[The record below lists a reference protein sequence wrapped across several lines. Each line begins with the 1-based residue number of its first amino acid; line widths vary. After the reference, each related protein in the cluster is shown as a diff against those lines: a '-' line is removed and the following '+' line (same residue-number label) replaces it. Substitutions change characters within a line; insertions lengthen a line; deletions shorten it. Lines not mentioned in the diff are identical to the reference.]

1 MGAVKEMYMDCVEAG
16 VVPVEASNVG
26 LWADRLGDRAS
37 ILTGMPLRFRH
48 NGRRGPVYIDVI
60 PAIVAAMVVKA
71 LPDTNDELG
80 WMLDEI
86 AEKHL

>member
-1 MGAVKEMYMDCVEAG
+1 
-16 VVPVEASNVG
+16 
-26 LWADRLGDRAS
+26 
-37 ILTGMPLRFRH
+37 MPLRFRH
-48 NGRRGPVYIDVI
+48 DGRRGPVYIDVI